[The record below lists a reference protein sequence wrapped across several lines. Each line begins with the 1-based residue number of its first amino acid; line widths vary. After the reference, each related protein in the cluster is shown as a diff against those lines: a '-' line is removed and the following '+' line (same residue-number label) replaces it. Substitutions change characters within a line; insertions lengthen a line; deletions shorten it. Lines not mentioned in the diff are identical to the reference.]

1 MFYMKGHTFS
11 TKGEL
16 KDGTEKAGAI
26 ATAQLKAVICHML
39 GWKEETFFFKST
51 CMGFTCTGLSAISV
65 DYFPSRLNGFCFL
78 FFLAVVRSVNTRV
91 KIALEFLSLSDLNT

>member
-1 MFYMKGHTFS
+1 MFCMKGHTFS

-39 GWKEETFFFKST
+39 GWKEETFF
-51 CMGFTCTGLSAISV
+51 
-65 DYFPSRLNGFCFL
+65 LNQ
-78 FFLAVVRSVNTRV
+78 LAWD
-91 KIALEFLSLSDLNT
+91 SLARA